1 MTRVRF
7 APSPTGA
14 LHIGGVRTALYN
26 YLFAKQQ
33 GGDFLLRVED
43 TDQTRFVPGAE
54 EYIIEALKWCGVL
67 PNEGL
72 GFGDGKHAP
81 YRQSDRMAIYQK
93 YADDLLAKGWAY
105 YAFDTPEEL
114 TAIRQEMESRKETF
128 AYNAVT
134 RLKMRNSL
142 TLSADETAKL
152 LQENAPRVLRFKI
165 PEGDGAVVFSDLIRG
180 QVSYAHA
187 QLDDKVLLKGD
198 GLPTYHL
205 AHLVDDYLMEV
216 THVIRGEEW
225 LNSAPLHVLIYRAME
240 WAEPIFAHLPL
251 IMRPEGN
258 GKLSKRD
265 GDRLGIP
272 VFPLHF
278 EHPMTGETATGY
290 DETGFLPEAVINFM
304 ALFGWSPGDDREIMS
319 LDEMVAAF
327 SFEKI
332 NKAGAKFDYAKA
344 KWVNQQYILKMPLEE
359 LTQRVLPFLQKNTSS
374 PKLKDAKYT
383 TEVVRLLRE
392 RCILLTDFADQSS
405 YFFDGVKTYDEA
417 TISKKWKPENSA
429 KFDELIDLVTDIDS
443 FTAENFETT
452 VKAFIASSGLKMGD
466 VMPMLRIALT
476 GTMSGPSVADV
487 AALFGRAETQRRLSA
502 AFKFFTKLV
511 EPEKP
516 IEINNLDK

>member
-54 EYIIEALKWCGVL
+54 EYIIAALKWCGVL

-72 GFGDGKHAP
+72 GFGDGVHAP
-81 YRQSDRMAIYQK
+81 YRQSDRMAIYKK
-93 YADDLLAKGWAY
+93 YADELLAKGWAY

-114 TAIRQEMESRKETF
+114 TAKRTELEAKKETF
-128 AYNAVT
+128 AYNSLT
-134 RLKMRNSL
+134 RLSMRNSL
-142 TLSADETAKL
+142 TLPSDEVAQLLSA
-152 LQENAPRVLRFKI
+152 NAPHVVRFKI
-165 PEGDGAVVFSDLIRG
+165 PEGDGAVTFSDLIRG
-180 QVSYAHA
+180 QVSYAFA

-205 AHLVDDYLMEV
+205 AHLVDDYLMQV

-225 LNSAPLHVLIYRAME
+225 LNSAPLHVLIYRAMD
-240 WAEPIFAHLPL
+240 WKEPIFAHLPL

-278 EHPMTGETATGY
+278 DHPVTGESATGY

-304 ALFGWSPGDDREIMS
+304 ALFGWAPGDDREIMT

-344 KWVNQQYILKMPLEE
+344 KWVNQQYILKMPLDE
-359 LTQRVLPFLQKNTSS
+359 LVPRVLPFLQKNTNS
-374 PKLKDAKYT
+374 PKLKDTKYT
-383 TEVVRLLRE
+383 TEVVRLLQE
-392 RCILLTDFADQSS
+392 RCVLLTEFWTQGT
-405 YFFDGVKTYDEA
+405 YFFEGVKTYDEA
-417 TISKKWKPENSA
+417 TVSKKWKTENSA
-429 KFDELIDLVTDIDS
+429 KFEELIDLVTDIDS

-452 VKAFIASSGLKMGD
+452 VKSFIASSGLKMGD

-487 AALFGRAETQRRLSA
+487 AALFGKTETVHRLRQ
-502 AFKFFTKLV
+502 AFKLFTNIV
-511 EPEKP
+511 EAKA
-516 IEINNLDK
+516 

>member
-33 GGDFLLRVED
+33 GGDFILRVED

-54 EYIIEALKWCGVL
+54 DYIIAALKWCGVL
-67 PNEGL
+67 PSEGL
-72 GFGDGKHAP
+72 GFGDGSYAP
-81 YRQSDRMAIYQK
+81 YRQSNRMAIYQQ
-93 YADDLLAKGWAY
+93 YAQQLLEKGWAY
-105 YAFDTPEEL
+105 YAFDTPDEL
-114 TAIRQEMESRKETF
+114 AATRNAMEARKETF
-128 AYNAVT
+128 AYNAIT
-134 RLKMRNSL
+134 RLNMRNSL
-142 TLSADETAKL
+142 TLTPDETATL
-152 LQENAPRVLRFKI
+152 LAEHAPHVVRFKI
-165 PEGDGAVVFSDLIRG
+165 PEGDGNVQFSDLIRG
-180 QVSYAHA
+180 EVSFAFA

-205 AHLVDDYLMEV
+205 AHLVDDYLMRI

-225 LNSAPLHVLIYRAME
+225 LNSAPLHVLIYRAMG
-240 WAEPIFAHLPL
+240 WDVPVFAHLPL

-278 EHPMTGETATGY
+278 EHPITGDSATGY

-344 KWVNQQYILKMPLEE
+344 KWVNQQYILAMPLDK
-359 LTQRVLPFLQKNTSS
+359 LTPYVLPFLQKSTSS
-374 PKLKDAKYT
+374 EKLNDAVFVR
-383 TEVVRLLRE
+383 EVVRLLQE
-392 RCILLTDFADQSS
+392 RCVLLTDFAAQSG
-405 YFFDGVKTYDEA
+405 YFFEGIKSYDEA
-417 TISKKWKPENSA
+417 TIAKKWKPENSA
-429 KFDELIDLVTDIDS
+429 KFEDLVKAI
-443 FTAENFETT
+443 AELPDFSAPDFELTT
-452 VKAFIASSGLKMGD
+452 KEFIQSSGLKMGE
-466 VMPMLRIALT
+466 VMPILRIALT
-476 GTMSGPSVADV
+476 GTMAGPSVAEV
-487 AALFGRAETQRRLSA
+487 AALLGKEEVVARLRNGFSHFNTATKSA
-502 AFKFFTKLV
+502 
-511 EPEKP
+511 
-516 IEINNLDK
+516 